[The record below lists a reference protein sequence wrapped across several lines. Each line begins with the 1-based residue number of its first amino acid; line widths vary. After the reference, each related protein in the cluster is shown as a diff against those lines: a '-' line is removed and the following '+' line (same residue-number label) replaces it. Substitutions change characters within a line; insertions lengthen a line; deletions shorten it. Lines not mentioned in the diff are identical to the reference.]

1 MTAHALVVRLGQAAI
16 VLVATFTV
24 AFLLLQ
30 ALPSD
35 AVMARYAS
43 PDLGLSPEEIEEIR
57 AAYGVDRP
65 LIFQYL
71 SALGGFLVGSF
82 GYSVQTGT
90 EVSALLATALPHT
103 LLLAVSAFALA
114 VVWALLIAV
123 AGSVSSPVRGFFQ
136 SLPSFL
142 VSLPS
147 FWIGI
152 ILIQLVSF
160 RLGWIPVIGA
170 SPAQAL
176 ILPAVTLSI
185 PITAPLSQV
194 LLRSIGE
201 VESRP
206 FITAVKAR
214 GASELWIFFR
224 NTLRNAMLPTITI
237 AGVLFG
243 ELLGGAV
250 VTEAVFGRA
259 GLGQLTVD
267 AVADRDTPVLLAV
280 VVIAATAYVVIN
292 LVVDL
297 LYPLLDPRLRRKASV

>member
-176 ILPAVTLSI
+176 VLPAVTLSI

>member
-176 ILPAVTLSI
+176 VLPAVTLSI

-297 LYPLLDPRLRRKASV
+297 LYPLLDPRLRRKASI

>member
-43 PDLGLSPEEIEEIR
+43 PDLGLSPEEIKEIR

-123 AGSVSSPVRGFFQ
+123 AASVSSPVRGFFQ

-176 ILPAVTLSI
+176 VLPAVTLSI

-297 LYPLLDPRLRRKASV
+297 LYPLLDPRLRRKASI

>member
-176 ILPAVTLSI
+176 VLPAVTLSI

-206 FITAVKAR
+206 FITA
-214 GASELWIFFR
+214 L
-224 NTLRNAMLPTITI
+224 
-237 AGVLFG
+237 
-243 ELLGGAV
+243 
-250 VTEAVFGRA
+250 
-259 GLGQLTVD
+259 
-267 AVADRDTPVLLAV
+267 
-280 VVIAATAYVVIN
+280 
-292 LVVDL
+292 
-297 LYPLLDPRLRRKASV
+297 

>member
-123 AGSVSSPVRGFFQ
+123 AASVRGPSVSFC
-136 SLPSFL
+136 
-142 VSLPS
+142 
-147 FWIGI
+147 
-152 ILIQLVSF
+152 
-160 RLGWIPVIGA
+160 
-170 SPAQAL
+170 
-176 ILPAVTLSI
+176 
-185 PITAPLSQV
+185 
-194 LLRSIGE
+194 
-201 VESRP
+201 
-206 FITAVKAR
+206 
-214 GASELWIFFR
+214 
-224 NTLRNAMLPTITI
+224 
-237 AGVLFG
+237 
-243 ELLGGAV
+243 
-250 VTEAVFGRA
+250 
-259 GLGQLTVD
+259 
-267 AVADRDTPVLLAV
+267 
-280 VVIAATAYVVIN
+280 
-292 LVVDL
+292 
-297 LYPLLDPRLRRKASV
+297 